1 MLRIKLHALKSTMG
15 SCAAQMKC
23 RIASDSIAIRFGCC
37 FAARHQS
44 RNFDDGGTEI
54 AIGYRHHSHSV
65 FPSRRVVADAPPI
78 AAVDLLRAGAQH
90 RSQRMFNR
98 TELGRLLGR
107 TIALAGLAMGP
118 AVLATT
124 ALAGSCPAD
133 KMKADVREPVKF
145 AAVGV
150 TDTTLGAIDLEKE
163 PAKIKDRQLRFR
175 KLTIEPNGIV
185 PWHSHGDRPAL
196 IFVAEGEIIEYAS
209 NCAAPIVH
217 KAGEIRP
224 ETSGTSHW
232 WKNLGDKTVIL
243 YVGDVL
249 HDKTDKNM

>member
-1 MLRIKLHALKSTMG
+1 MSNRI
-15 SCAAQMKC
+15 
-23 RIASDSIAIRFGCC
+23 
-37 FAARHQS
+37 
-44 RNFDDGGTEI
+44 
-54 AIGYRHHSHSV
+54 
-65 FPSRRVVADAPPI
+65 
-78 AAVDLLRAGAQH
+78 
-90 RSQRMFNR
+90 
-98 TELGRLLGR
+98 ELGRLFGR
-107 TIALAGLAMGP
+107 IAIVAGLAIGS
-118 AVLATT
+118 AVLTTT
-124 ALAGSCPAD
+124 AFAGSCPAG

-185 PWHSHGDRPAL
+185 PWHSHSDRPAL
-196 IFVAEGEIIEYAS
+196 IFIAEGEIIEYAS

-224 ETSGTSHW
+224 ETNGTSHW
-232 WKNLGDKTVIL
+232 WKNLGDKTVVL

-249 HDKTDKNM
+249 HDKNDKHM

>member
-1 MLRIKLHALKSTMG
+1 MSNRI
-15 SCAAQMKC
+15 
-23 RIASDSIAIRFGCC
+23 
-37 FAARHQS
+37 
-44 RNFDDGGTEI
+44 
-54 AIGYRHHSHSV
+54 
-65 FPSRRVVADAPPI
+65 
-78 AAVDLLRAGAQH
+78 
-90 RSQRMFNR
+90 
-98 TELGRLLGR
+98 ELGRIFGR
-107 TIALAGLAMGP
+107 TIALVGLVIGSAT
-118 AVLATT
+118 VATT
-124 ALAGSCPAD
+124 AFAGSCPAD

-196 IFVAEGEIIEYAS
+196 IFVAEGEILEYAS
-209 NCAAPIVH
+209 NCSVPIVH

-232 WKNLGDKTVIL
+232 WKNLGDKTVVL

-249 HDKTDKNM
+249 HDKADKNM